1 MYEPT
6 HRYQG
11 KIELLSK
18 YIEFSVY
25 NVVDK
30 SFSKDCRVIKLTK
43 KKINSKTLYKQNY
56 SFLKDLKN
64 KKKFRKKMLEIVGA
78 HLINSIWLNYRI
90 NKKEV
95 RTLWK

>member
-11 KIELLSK
+11 EIELLSK
-18 YIEFSVY
+18 YVEYSVY

-30 SFSKDCRVIKLTK
+30 KFSKDCRIIKLK
-43 KKINSKTLYKQNY
+43 KKRNSKPIYKQNY
-56 SFLKDLKN
+56 LFLKDIKN